1 MKALRFP
8 AGLYGVTPEWDDTE
22 RLLQAVRA
30 AAEGGMRA
38 LQLRRKNVPDAE
50 RAAQARALAP
60 LCRELGVVFLI
71 NDDWKLA
78 LEVGADGAPWAATTT
93 AWRASAPRP
102 API

>member
-50 RAAQARALAP
+50 RAAQARARWRRCA
-60 LCRELGVVFLI
+60 
-71 NDDWKLA
+71 A
-78 LEVGADGAPWAATTT
+78 SWA
-93 AWRASAPRP
+93 WCS
-102 API
+102 

>member
-50 RAAQARALAP
+50 RAAQRARWRCAAS
-60 LCRELGVVFLI
+60 
-71 NDDWKLA
+71 
-78 LEVGADGAPWAATTT
+78 WA
-93 AWRASAPRP
+93 WCS
-102 API
+102 

>member
-22 RLLQAVRA
+22 RLVRAVRQ

-38 LQLRRKNVPDAE
+38 LQLRRKDVPDAV
-50 RAAQARALAP
+50 RAEQARALAP

-71 NDDWKLA
+71 NDDWRLA
-78 LEVGADGAPWAATTT
+78 LEVGADAAHVGRDDDSL
-93 AWRASAPRP
+93 ARSAPRP
-102 API
+102 APT